1 MKIELECC
9 GFSPHALKV
18 FTDIAT
24 KISILRN
31 KIVIESSN
39 ERISHLTIK
48 SRSIY
53 TSRLCYLNIVNP
65 IYYLYQ
71 YKLKNDDIY
80 FYDDDFIWADIDID
94 SNLDSNLKIKLEKC
108 TKHNNGSN
116 FAEYAINA
124 LEYKKIRICYH
135 NMPSKQIYRY
145 KLTNIAS
152 QLFYSILIMC
162 LGVLILINNQDDIIL
177 YLCAL
182 MILLIVSG
190 IKVYKYLS
198 SKSTKDI

>member
-1 MKIELECC
+1 MKIELDCC
-9 GFSPHALKV
+9 GFSPRALKV

-24 KISILRN
+24 KISILKN
-31 KIVIESSN
+31 KVVIESSN

-53 TSRLCYLNIVNP
+53 NSRLCYLNIINP
-65 IYYLYQ
+65 IHYLYQ

-80 FYDDDFIWADIDID
+80 FYDNDFIWADIDID
-94 SNLDSNLKIKLEKC
+94 NSLDSNLKIKLEKC

-116 FAEYAINA
+116 LTEYTIKP
-124 LEYKKIRICYH
+124 LEHKKIRICYH
-135 NMPSKQIYRY
+135 NMPPKQIYRY

-152 QLFYSILIMC
+152 QLFFSILIMC
-162 LGVLILINNQDDIIL
+162 LGILILINNQDDIIL

-182 MILLIVSG
+182 IILLIISG

-198 SKSTKDI
+198 SKSMKDI